1 MAVEAANTT
10 EATPLAKGAVAAD
23 TLAQADQQ
31 GMVLI
36 EQRGIGGQIIHKKG
50 LIGSIAIT
58 SWRQADAVDDATSIS
73 VDNENRL
80 IGRIQ
85 YYGIGSLL
93 SNTIDRKK
101 LLAKLL
107 STNGKQPAQVIMA
120 VFTEP
125 VSQRLELACL
135 GVIVTTGVDKGSQ
148 FRQVE
153 LTYRLG

>member
-1 MAVEAANTT
+1 
-10 EATPLAKGAVAAD
+10 
-23 TLAQADQQ
+23 
-31 GMVLI
+31 MVLI
-36 EQRGIGGQIIHKKG
+36 EQRGIGGQAIHKKS

-58 SWRQADAVDDATSIS
+58 SWRQADTVDDATSIS
-73 VDNENRL
+73 INNENRL
-80 IGRIQ
+80 ISRIQ

-107 STNGKQPAQVIMA
+107 SANGKQPAQLIMA

-135 GVIVTTGVDKGSQ
+135 DVIVTTGVDKGSQ

>member
-10 EATPLAKGAVAAD
+10 EATPLAQGAVAAD
-23 TLAQADQQ
+23 TLTQADQQ

-73 VDNENRL
+73 INNKNWL

-85 YYGIGSLL
+85 YYGIGRLL
-93 SNTIDRKK
+93 SDAVDGKK
-101 LLAKLL
+101 LLAKLV
-107 STNGKQPAQVIMA
+107 STIGK
-120 VFTEP
+120 
-125 VSQRLELACL
+125 
-135 GVIVTTGVDKGSQ
+135 
-148 FRQVE
+148 
-153 LTYRLG
+153 